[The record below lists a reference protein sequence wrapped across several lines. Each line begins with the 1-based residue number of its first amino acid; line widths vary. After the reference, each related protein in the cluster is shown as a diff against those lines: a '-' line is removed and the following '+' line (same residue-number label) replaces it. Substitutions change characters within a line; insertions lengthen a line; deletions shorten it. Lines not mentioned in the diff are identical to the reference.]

1 MIIEFTKID
10 GLRISIDTD
19 SIICVE
25 EYNDITMIKTII
37 EDFEIMDKYED
48 VLIRLLKIKD
58 TGHIQFSKN

>member
-1 MIIEFTKID
+1 MIIEFKKID

-25 EYNDITMIKTII
+25 ECNDMTMIKTII

-58 TGHIQFSKN
+58 TEHIQFSKN

>member
-25 EYNDITMIKTII
+25 EYNDMTMIKTII